1 MPFASREELWTS
13 LYRIRFSA
21 DELTNLFPPNKM
33 MMRRTGS
40 LAGLDDAS
48 GQLLLRP
55 DVARET

>member
-1 MPFASREELWTS
+1 MPSASREGLWTF

-21 DELTNLFPPNKM
+21 DELTSRFQANKM